1 MDEKELKEV
10 EELLD
15 GAEKDLE
22 EGKVEE
28 AKAKV
33 AAAKEKVKL
42 PGTGSNGFPENHK

>member
-1 MDEKELKEV
+1 MEEKELKELKALL
-10 EELLD
+10 EEV
-15 GAEKDLE
+15 EKDLD